1 MNVPKSTLDQL
12 FQSLGEYNPTTNEI
26 MEKIAKV
33 LIPLGIAILGILFM
47 VELSNTT
54 KKFKT
59 EEDRLG
65 VEVLADLAMKY
76 IVAFILIMMSGYI
89 VDGIVWFGIQIAK
102 WINSIVTIAGTSD
115 AIPQM
120 GKVSWWAKPIVF
132 LFQIFAYIALWLS
145 GVIANI
151 LIFLRGI
158 QLYIVKAMAP
168 ILIAFF
174 VNDELRS
181 IAVGYIKQIMAL
193 VLQGALLVLIIGLIP
208 ILTANDYL
216 SFASF
221 EGGVWSSAGAL
232 VINIMIYISLILKY
246 VAIIIILIGSQ
257 GMAKRFMGAM

>member
-1 MNVPKSTLDQL
+1 MNIPESTLNQL
-12 FQSLGEYNPTTNEI
+12 FQSLGEYNPTTNEV
-26 MEKIAKV
+26 MGKIAKV
-33 LIPLGIAILGILFM
+33 LIPLGLAILGILFM
-47 VELSNTT
+47 VEMTSVT
-54 KKFKT
+54 KKFKM
-59 EEDRLG
+59 EDGGLG
-65 VEVLADLAMKY
+65 VEVLTDLAMKY
-76 IVAFILIMMSGYI
+76 IIAFVLIMSSGYI
-89 VDGIVWFGIQIAK
+89 VDGIVWFGIQAAK
-102 WINSIVTIAGTSD
+102 WINSVVTITGTSD

-120 GKVSWWAKPIVF
+120 GKVSWWAKPLVL
-132 LFQIFAYIALWLS
+132 LFQVFAYIALFLS
-145 GVIANI
+145 SFITNI

-193 VLQGALLVLIIGLIP
+193 VLQGALLVLIVGLIP
-208 ILTANDYL
+208 ILMANDYL

-221 EGGVWSSAGAL
+221 EGGVWDNAGAL
-232 VINIMIYISLILKY
+232 MINIMIYVVLIFKY